1 MDYHPALLSGFFI
14 KKPKGHFGEF
24 NAKGFEMGK
33 YRKLQVTPLMSF
45 CLPLTASIIIAQYG
59 YDYISTHIWL
69 IAAIMAWGFTTSCYV
84 LTEFDHHSDL
94 FSKKITR
101 LINCQCLSLYV
112 CIFAIGGY
120 LTSHEI
126 DKQNAPAKV
135 ESYQSLSSIDRTI
148 LKAQSFKK
156 HLEHQL
162 QSYSIDQQDFAI
174 ISAMAMGDKASLDK
188 NTKEIFSISGTS
200 HILAVSGLHIG
211 IIFQLIILLL
221 GGKRRSKL
229 TIAVSLTAVWIYVVF
244 IGLPP
249 SAVRAATMLSIY
261 SFGLLSM
268 RPDPTLNTLAFA
280 YIIMIFVNPLHIFEV
295 SFQMSFLAVGSIIM
309 FYPLF
314 FGLLESH
321 NNFIRGVYSLFC
333 VSLAAQLGTLPIIVY
348 YFGRVSCYS
357 LLVSF
362 VAIPAATLIL
372 YLCAFLLIFS
382 VFAHISGLAFAF
394 TWLADVTVQMLGF
407 ITHVTHAVFKFTSM
421 LPGASIE
428 DIHLSLLQLIL
439 IYIAILCF
447 FLAFTKWNNIRNKEV
462 KIHLF
467 SGLPF

>member
-1 MDYHPALLSGFFI
+1 
-14 KKPKGHFGEF
+14 
-24 NAKGFEMGK
+24 MGK
-33 YRKLQVTPLMSF
+33 YRKLQITPLMSF
-45 CLPLTASIIIAQYG
+45 CLPLTASIIIAKYG
-59 YDYISTHIWL
+59 YDYLSTHIWL
-69 IAAIMAWGFTTSCYV
+69 ITAVLALGFSMSCYV

-120 LTSHEI
+120 LTSHNI
-126 DKQNAPAKV
+126 TKQNVPAQIV
-135 ESYQSLSSIDRTI
+135 SYQSLSSIDRTI
-148 LKAQSFKK
+148 LKAQSFKQQ
-156 HLEHQL
+156 LEQQL
-162 QSYSIDQQDFAI
+162 KSYSIDQQDLAL
-174 ISAMAMGDKASLDK
+174 ISAMAMGDKAPLDK
-188 NTKEIFSISGTS
+188 NTKEAFSISGTS

-211 IIFQLIILLL
+211 IIFQLIMLLL

-229 TIAVSLTAVWIYVVF
+229 TIAVSLTIVWIYVVF

-261 SFGLLSM
+261 SFCLLAM

-280 YIIMIFVNPLHIFEV
+280 YIIMIFVNPLNIFEV
-295 SFQMSFLAVGSIIM
+295 SFQMSFIAVGSIIM

-314 FGLLESH
+314 FGLLKSH
-321 NNFIRGVYSLFC
+321 NKLIRGIYSLFC
-333 VSLAAQLGTLPIIVY
+333 VSLAAQIGTLPIIVY
-348 YFGRVSCYS
+348 YFGRISCYS
-357 LLVSF
+357 LLTTF

-382 VFAHISGLAFAF
+382 VFAHISGLAFIF
-394 TWLADVTVQMLGF
+394 TWLTNTTAKILSF
-407 ITHVTHAVFKFTSM
+407 ITHATNATFKFTSM

-428 DIHLSLLQLIL
+428 HIHLSLLQLTL
-439 IYIAILCF
+439 CYIAILCL
-447 FLAFTKWNNIRNKEV
+447 FLALTKWNNMRNKEV
-462 KIHLF
+462 KIHPV